1 MRKPTLV
8 ALAILCVQTLSVVPD
23 TARAASSTVTIEL
36 DPKSNTGLRPK
47 SGWTNLDKPSV
58 LGKAPAGA
66 MVEVVNGK
74 NVLCRTKASKSG
86 AWTCKIGPLAD
97 RFYTL
102 YALSGKLVS
111 KPVRV
116 LVDTKPPKPPTF
128 YPSYPRGFTSADGKS
143 KVYIADSGRLS
154 LDGVA
159 SECGEVI
166 LTRGRRTIGRVDSNC
181 GSWGKEVD
189 LASGLHDFSAV
200 LVDAAG
206 NRSRAVGVTL
216 FVEASLPRTQLA
228 EIGGNTG
235 VQFFSSSS
243 PKGAQLSIASAGDVN
258 GDGRSD
264 VVMGES
270 AFILQVSGSWKAK
283 AHLVFGSSKLPK
295 SPVDV
300 DTLKE
305 GQAVELLTPGRPFNM
320 GLSVSGAGDVNGD
333 GFDDLLIGWPTGSP
347 LGREDAGVAYV
358 VFGGGNLPR
367 TLHLE
372 TLDGANGFR
381 IAGPWAGSRLGGTVI
396 GAGDVNGDG
405 LGDIA
410 VVTARPNEKPARP
423 HNGVTIVFG
432 RDTGFPPVLDLAHFR
447 AEDGFDV
454 TGFFGSADVSPTLAA
469 GDFNGDG
476 FSDVA
481 AGYRFTGEGRGDLY
495 EAAGRILVV
504 FGGPTGK
511 LKSGS
516 VDRPADAI
524 DALTID
530 GRFGHPDP
538 RANLGASLAAGDFN
552 GDGVD
557 DLAACGQA
565 CANAFILY
573 GGRTF
578 RKGSMKIDELKNKD
592 GFAYANLLGYARMAM
607 NSAGDVNAD
616 GRDDVLISDFESE
629 GVVQLAFGQR
639 KMKLPVWPITPAF
652 DDEGRMFSGAN
663 GDAAGTTLSPAG
675 DFNDDGVED
684 FMVSTSYVY
693 PRKRTPRAIVVFGVR
708 QEK

>member
-1 MRKPTLV
+1 MRKPILAT
-8 ALAILCVQTLSVVPD
+8 LAILCLQTLAVAPD
-23 TARAASSTVTIEL
+23 IARAASDTVTIEL
-36 DPKSNTGLRPK
+36 DPSSNTGLRPK

-66 MVEVVNGK
+66 KVEVVYGK
-74 NVLCRTKASKSG
+74 NVLCRTKATKSG
-86 AWTCKIGPLAD
+86 AWKCKIGPLKD

-102 YALSGKLVS
+102 YALSGDLVS

-143 KVYIADSGRLS
+143 KVYIADSGRIS

-166 LTRGRRTIGRVDSNC
+166 LSRGSRTIGRVDSNC
-181 GSWGKEVD
+181 GSWGKDVD
-189 LASGLHDFSAV
+189 LDPGLYDFSAV
-200 LVDAAG
+200 LVDAAS

-216 FVEASLPRTQLA
+216 FVEASHPRTKLA
-228 EIGGNTG
+228 EIGGDSG
-235 VQFFSSSS
+235 VQFFSSLS
-243 PKGAQLSIASAGDVN
+243 PKGAQLAIASAGDVN

-264 VVMGES
+264 IVMGEN

-283 AHLVFGSSKLPK
+283 AHLVFGSTKAPK

-305 GQAVELLTPGRPFNM
+305 GQAVELLAPGRPFNM
-320 GLSVSGAGDVNGD
+320 GLSVAGAGDVNGD
-333 GFDDLLIGWPTGSP
+333 GFDDLLIGDPTASY
-347 LGREDAGVAYV
+347 LEREDAGVVYV
-358 VFGGGNLPR
+358 VFGGGSLPR
-367 TLHLE
+367 TLDLKR
-372 TLDGANGFR
+372 LDGEAGFKV
-381 IAGPWAGSRLGGTVI
+381 AGPWSGSRLGGTVI

-410 VVTARPNEKPARP
+410 IVTARPNERPDRP
-423 HNGVTIVFG
+423 HSGVTIVFG
-432 RDTGFPPVLDLAHFR
+432 RETGFPPVLDLAQFG
-447 AEDGFDV
+447 AGDGFEV
-454 TGFFGSADVSPTLAA
+454 TGIFGSADVSPTLAA

-481 AGYRFTGEGRGDLY
+481 AGYRFTGEGRGDFY
-495 EAAGRILVV
+495 EAAGRLLVV
-504 FGGPTGK
+504 FGSQTGK

-557 DLAACGQA
+557 DLAACGRG

-578 RKGSMKIDELKNKD
+578 RKGSRKIDELKSKD
-592 GFAYANLLGYARMAM
+592 GFAYANLLGDARSAM

-616 GRDDVLISDFESE
+616 GRGDVLVSDFESE

-639 KMKLPVWPITPAF
+639 KMKLPVWPIAPTLAG
-652 DDEGRMFSGAN
+652 DGRVYIGSR

-675 DFNDDGVED
+675 DFNNDGIDD
-684 FMVSTSYVY
+684 FMVSTSYEY
-693 PRKRTPRAIVVFGVR
+693 PRKRTPRVIVVFGVG
-708 QEK
+708 QKK